1 VHFEVMIII
10 GLLLAYMT
18 GGPEFSLTFF
28 RIINEHGMYRDLVPL
43 PSGLNRSDPYTERS

>member
-1 VHFEVMIII
+1 MIII

-28 RIINEHGMYRDLVPL
+28 RIINEYEMYRDLVPL
-43 PSGLNRSDPYTERS
+43 PSGLNQSDPYTERS